1 VDLLTVSKSPNA
13 PAITI
18 ASPAEG
24 VTLSGDQAVSWTGSA
39 VDGNALNYQLQ
50 TSADGGLSWS
60 PLTPLQPSTSFTLA
74 TTGLPSLNGVQL
86 RVLATDGFNT
96 SLAVRTVSISNPLAV
111 ASTFPED
118 DADTLP
124 IGADVRVQ
132 FVSPLKPTTLTT
144 ATVHLLRGGF
154 IEISG
159 TLSYNP
165 SANEVRFR
173 PTLPLR
179 YDTYYTLKIEKG
191 LQDTGGRGLTQPLLL
206 NFSTIT
212 DTVPPQITRVSPQP
226 GEINVPRN
234 PLIQLNFS
242 EEMNSTSV
250 NTTSIQLL
258 APGNVPVPGEIIYNY
273 EVNGAVYS
281 PTIELSPN
289 TAYIVQ
295 ASTALRDLNLN
306 ALEAPKEWSF
316 TTSALTTTTPMRI
329 LGNYVDE
336 PMDLDRNGK
345 YDLLTI
351 YVDVEIRERDYYNM
365 NARLIDNAGNLIQW
379 RPTEDF
385 FGVGVYRLPLTY
397 DGRTI
402 GASRA
407 NGPYTLDSVNFYLV
421 ENALIADTRDNA
433 YKTFAYKPSQ
443 FDTRQIFLPVIQR
456 G

>member
-1 VDLLTVSKSPNA
+1 
-13 PAITI
+13 
-18 ASPAEG
+18 
-24 VTLSGDQAVSWTGSA
+24 
-39 VDGNALNYQLQ
+39 
-50 TSADGGLSWS
+50 
-60 PLTPLQPSTSFTLA
+60 
-74 TTGLPSLNGVQL
+74 
-86 RVLATDGFNT
+86 
-96 SLAVRTVSISNPLAV
+96 
-111 ASTFPED
+111 
-118 DADTLP
+118 
-124 IGADVRVQ
+124 
-132 FVSPLKPTTLTT
+132 
-144 ATVHLLRGGF
+144 
-154 IEISG
+154 
-159 TLSYNP
+159 
-165 SANEVRFR
+165 
-173 PTLPLR
+173 
-179 YDTYYTLKIEKG
+179 
-191 LQDTGGRGLTQPLLL
+191 
-206 NFSTIT
+206 
-212 DTVPPQITRVSPQP
+212 
-226 GEINVPRN
+226 
-234 PLIQLNFS
+234 
-242 EEMNSTSV
+242 MNSTSV

>member
-191 LQDTGGRGLTQPLLL
+191 LQDTGGPWLDPAPPAELQHHHGHSAAADHAGQSTTRRDQCAAQPAH
-206 NFSTIT
+206 S
-212 DTVPPQITRVSPQP
+212 
-226 GEINVPRN
+226 
-234 PLIQLNFS
+234 
-242 EEMNSTSV
+242 
-250 NTTSIQLL
+250 
-258 APGNVPVPGEIIYNY
+258 A
-273 EVNGAVYS
+273 
-281 PTIELSPN
+281 EL
-289 TAYIVQ
+289 Q
-295 ASTALRDLNLN
+295 
-306 ALEAPKEWSF
+306 
-316 TTSALTTTTPMRI
+316 
-329 LGNYVDE
+329 
-336 PMDLDRNGK
+336 
-345 YDLLTI
+345 
-351 YVDVEIRERDYYNM
+351 
-365 NARLIDNAGNLIQW
+365 
-379 RPTEDF
+379 
-385 FGVGVYRLPLTY
+385 
-397 DGRTI
+397 
-402 GASRA
+402 
-407 NGPYTLDSVNFYLV
+407 
-421 ENALIADTRDNA
+421 
-433 YKTFAYKPSQ
+433 
-443 FDTRQIFLPVIQR
+443 
-456 G
+456 